1 MKIVILDADTVGES
15 VALGK
20 IAQLGE
26 GEFVK
31 YARTAACETI
41 TRIKDAGIVITNKVI
56 IGQKEMDAAPK
67 LKLICVT
74 ATGTNNIDL
83 EYAAQKG
90 IIVKNVADYSTESVT
105 QVTFMHIFRL
115 LTHGQY
121 WDGFV
126 KGGAWTRSGLFTDI
140 SHIWPQLAGH
150 TIGIIGMGKIG
161 SRVAQV
167 ASAFGMKVVYFSTS
181 GTGHCTDYPSLP
193 LGELLAVSD
202 IVSIHAPLS
211 ERTRNLIGAEQL
223 KQMKPTAILV
233 NVGRGGIVNEGDLA
247 QALDAGTIAGAGL
260 DVFMSEPIPASH
272 PFMKMAHPERL
283 SLSPHIAWTSNEA
296 RDTLMQRVY
305 QNIRDYLATA

>member
-1 MKIVILDADTVGES
+1 MKIVILDADTVGDS
-15 VALGK
+15 PALDK
-20 IAQLGE
+20 IAQL

-31 YARTAACETI
+31 YARTPSEETVW
-41 TRIKDAGIVITNKVI
+41 RIKDADIIITNKVI
-56 IGQKEMDAAPK
+56 IGRSEMDAAPS

-83 EYAAQKG
+83 EYAGQKG

-126 KGGAWTRSGLFTDI
+126 KGGAWTASGLFTDI
-140 SHIWPQLAGH
+140 SHTWPQLAGH

-161 SRVAQV
+161 GRVAQV
-167 ASAFGMKVVYFSTS
+167 ASALGMKVVYYSTS

-193 LGELLAVSD
+193 LDELLSVSD
-202 IVSIHAPLS
+202 IVSIHAPLN

-223 KQMKPTAILV
+223 KMMKRTAILV
-233 NVGRGGIVNEGDLA
+233 NVGRGGIVKEEDLA
-247 QALDAGTIAGAGL
+247 KALDDGSIAGAGL
-260 DVFMSEPIPASH
+260 DVFMSEPIPSGH
-272 PFMKMAHPERL
+272 PFLKMAHPERL

-305 QNIRDYLATA
+305 QSIRDFMATT

>member
-15 VALGK
+15 IALEK

-26 GEFVK
+26 FMK
-31 YARTAACETI
+31 YARTSADETI
-41 TRIKDAGIVITNKVI
+41 ARIKDAEIVITNKVI
-56 IGQKEMDAAPK
+56 IGQKEMDSAPS

-140 SHIWPQLAGH
+140 SHTWPQLAGH

-161 SRVAQV
+161 GRVAQV

-193 LGELLAVSD
+193 LGELLAVCD
-202 IVSIHAPLS
+202 IVSIHAPLN

-223 KQMKPTAILV
+223 RLMKRTAILV
-233 NVGRGGIVNEGDLA
+233 NAGRGGIVDEDDLA
-247 QALDAGTIAGAGL
+247 KALDEGTIAGAGL
-260 DVFMSEPIPASH
+260 DVFMSEPIPSGH
-272 PFMKMAHPERL
+272 PFLKMAHFERL

-296 RDTLMQRVY
+296 RDTLLQRVY
-305 QNIRDYLATA
+305 QNIRNYITTA

>member
-15 VALGK
+15 AALGQ

-26 GEFVK
+26 FVK
-31 YARTAACETI
+31 YPRTAAEDTVQ
-41 TRIKDAGIVITNKVI
+41 RIKDAEIVITNKVI
-56 IGQKEMDAAPK
+56 IGQKEMDAAPQ

-83 EYAAQKG
+83 EYAAKRG
-90 IIVKNVADYSTESVT
+90 ITVKNVADYSTESVT

-115 LTHGQY
+115 MTHGEY

-126 KGGAWTRSGLFTDI
+126 KDGAWTRSGLFTDI
-140 SHIWPQLAGH
+140 SHTWPQLAGH

-161 SRVAQV
+161 GRVAQV

-193 LGELLAVSD
+193 LGELLSVSD
-202 IVSIHAPLS
+202 IVSIHAPLN
-211 ERTRNLIGAEQL
+211 ERTRNLIDAEQL
-223 KQMKPTAILV
+223 RMMKPTAILV
-233 NVGRGGIVNEGDLA
+233 NVGRGGIVNEDSLA
-247 QALDAGTIAGAGL
+247 KALDAGTIAGAGL
-260 DVFMSEPIPASH
+260 DVFMSEPIPSSH
-272 PFMKMAHPERL
+272 PFLQMAHPERL

-296 RDTLMQRVY
+296 RDTLMRRVY
-305 QNIRDYLATA
+305 QNIRDYITTA

>member
-15 VALGK
+15 AALGQ

-26 GEFVK
+26 FVK
-31 YARTAACETI
+31 YPRTAAEDTVQ
-41 TRIKDAGIVITNKVI
+41 RIKDAEIVITNKVI
-56 IGQKEMDAAPK
+56 IGQKEMDAAPA

-83 EYAAQKG
+83 EYAAKRG
-90 IIVKNVADYSTESVT
+90 ITVKNVADYSTESVT

-115 LTHGQY
+115 MTHGEY

-126 KGGAWTRSGLFTDI
+126 KDGAWTRSGLFTDI
-140 SHIWPQLAGH
+140 SHTWPQLAGH

-161 SRVAQV
+161 GRVAQV

-193 LGELLAVSD
+193 LDELLAVSD
-202 IVSIHAPLS
+202 IVSIHAPLNG
-211 ERTRNLIGAEQL
+211 RTRNLIGAEQL
-223 KQMKPTAILV
+223 EMMKPTAILV
-233 NVGRGGIVNEGDLA
+233 NVGRGGIVNEEDLA
-247 QALDAGTIAGAGL
+247 QALDTGTIAGAGL

-272 PFMKMAHPERL
+272 PFLQMAHPERL

-305 QNIRDYLATA
+305 QNIRDYITTA